1 MDQWWSKQMN
11 QLSGNEINTPQLSG
25 NQDDDGSI
33 TAMVMVDNLIE
44 LARLQ
49 LPFGNSAKLC
59 TSCQEE
65 IPEER
70 RKILPGVQHCIYCQD
85 QIENK
90 KVRIRIVDLIL

>member
-1 MDQWWSKQMN
+1 MS
-11 QLSGNEINTPQLSG
+11 QLSGSEINTPQLSG

-44 LARLQ
+44 RARLQ

-59 TSCQEE
+59 IGCQEE
-65 IPEER
+65 IPEKR

-85 QIENK
+85 QIEHKN
-90 KVRIRIVDLIL
+90 VRIRVVDHII